1 MPTPFTANAD
11 RDRNYQCELAQSL
24 VSGLGYHGAIDEC
37 LRNGWEGVL
46 AALLN
51 LKTEKLS

>member
-1 MPTPFTANAD
+1 MPAPITANAD
-11 RDRNYQCELAQSL
+11 RDRNYQYELAQSL

>member
-1 MPTPFTANAD
+1 MPTPFTAIAD
-11 RDRNYQCELAQSL
+11 RDRNYQHELAQSL
-24 VSGLGYHGAIDEC
+24 VSSLGYHGAINEC

-51 LKTEKLS
+51 RKTEKFS